1 MMIKKVARW
10 AAKLA
15 AILTLGKSFFVLAE
29 HSLAEHYLEHSVIDD
44 FLLVATLLVALLF
57 FAVIINVIDGRKY
70 YV

>member
-1 MMIKKVARW
+1 MVKKVTRW

-15 AILTLGKSFFVLAE
+15 AVLTLGKSFFVLAE
-29 HSLAEHYLEHSVIDD
+29 HSLAKHYLEHSVVDD

-57 FAVIINVIDGRKY
+57 FAVILNVIDGRTN